1 MADDPRSRGGETWH
15 RDVPTR
21 ARSARG
27 SGQKPRFLPATPDRG
42 RSPVSGYNMG
52 WKTGFEPA
60 TLGITIR
67 CSNRLSYI
75 HHIFALLARPEGVE
89 PPTDGVEVR
98 CSIQLS
104 YGRPTPDCAPGGH
117 ARHHATLLKLV
128 GVEGFEPPTSCSQ
141 SRRAT
146 RLRYTPMHRND
157 GLRQRT
163 DAKAAAS
170 GGAQSSMA
178 ARGRRHAAGTP
189 ESAAC
194 RAQVQR
200 KLGGS
205 ERWMAVAAIA
215 AWPKATSIW
224 LITLTT
230 SPMA

>member
-1 MADDPRSRGGETWH
+1 MCQRECAALAGAGK
-15 RDVPTR
+15 
-21 ARSARG
+21 
-27 SGQKPRFLPATPDRG
+27 KPRFLPRRPIGAGAPYRAI
-42 RSPVSGYNMG
+42 NMG

-104 YGRPTPDCAPGGH
+104 YGRPTPDCAPGGP
-117 ARHHATLLKLV
+117 ARHHATLFELV

-146 RLRYTPMHRND
+146 RLRYTPMHRNRV
-157 GLRQRT
+157 LRDST
-163 DAKAAAS
+163 DTRGAAS

-178 ARGRRHAAGTP
+178 ARGRRRAG
-189 ESAAC
+189 
-194 RAQVQR
+194 
-200 KLGGS
+200 GGS
-205 ERWMAVAAIA
+205 CGRLQRRAFIVNWAEGSGARR
-215 AWPKATSIW
+215 SRR
-224 LITLTT
+224 
-230 SPMA
+230 SRRGRRRRRSG